1 MEEHIKSFI
10 KTYDLPLD
18 ELLVKDLSQYPVS
31 CFVLSVDGGNNCPQT
46 FNSFFSRRLIAT
58 ARPITSVGDPTV
70 VISAADCRL
79 TVYQTVDQA
88 KKFWYVARV

>member
-31 CFVLSVDGGNNCPQT
+31 RFGFSLGGGN
-46 FNSFFSRRLIAT
+46 
-58 ARPITSVGDPTV
+58 
-70 VISAADCRL
+70 
-79 TVYQTVDQA
+79 
-88 KKFWYVARV
+88 K